1 MSQEDNELIKN
12 RIEKLKNLISMDID
26 PYPSNYKRTHTSKE
40 AIDYFEKNESK
51 DLEVEEISIAGRIMS
66 IRDMG
71 KAIFID
77 LLDGDGRI
85 QVLCRAN
92 TLEEQFKNIPN
103 LDLGD
108 WLGVKGKLFRTR
120 TGQITVLANN
130 YDILCK
136 SIRPLP
142 EKWHGLTDIELR
154 FRQRYL
160 DLISNEQSK
169 NTALN
174 RSKIIKAIRNFM
186 DNKGFI
192 EVETPVL
199 VPVAAGASAH
209 PFITHHNQLNQQ
221 LYLRV
226 ATELYLKKLIVG
238 GLEKVYEIG
247 RVFRNEGVDFYHNP
261 EFTML
266 ESYQAFADYNDMMI
280 MVEEMISSVADEI
293 YGTKVLEFNG
303 TKIDFTPPWPRLD
316 LRETIKEFSGID
328 YIENLDIDSLSKE
341 MKRLG
346 IDVDKQVSWGG
357 MMDKLISSKVE
368 PNLIQPSFLVDYPI
382 SMSPLAKKKTSD
394 PRVVE
399 RFEGFVAGMEI
410 CNSFTELNDPIDQR
424 ERFEQQEDLRDK
436 FEKEEMDRLDEDF
449 LVAIEH
455 GMPPTGGIGI
465 GLDRITMLLCNQKSI
480 REVILFPHLR
490 NLKTSE
496 DEN

>member
-1 MSQEDNELIKN
+1 MSQEYNELIKN

-40 AIDYFEKNESK
+40 AIDYFEKNENK

-226 ATELYLKKLIVG
+226 ATELYLKRLIVG

-316 LRETIKEFSGID
+316 LRETIKEYSGID

-368 PNLIQPSFLVDYPI
+368 PNLIQPCFLVDYPI
-382 SMSPLAKKKTSD
+382 SMSPLAKKKRSD

>member
-1 MSQEDNELIKN
+1 
-12 RIEKLKNLISMDID
+12 
-26 PYPSNYKRTHTSKE
+26 
-40 AIDYFEKNESK
+40 
-51 DLEVEEISIAGRIMS
+51 MS

-226 ATELYLKKLIVG
+226 ATELYLKRLIVG

-293 YGTKVLEFNG
+293 YGTKVLEFNE

-316 LRETIKEFSGID
+316 LRETIKEYSGID

-368 PNLIQPSFLVDYPI
+368 PNLIQPCFLVDYPI
-382 SMSPLAKKKTSD
+382 SMSPLAKKKRSD

>member
-1 MSQEDNELIKN
+1 MSHEDNELIKN

-26 PYPSNYKRTHTSKE
+26 PYPGNYKRTHTSKE
-40 AIDYFEKNESK
+40 AIDYFEKSENTDSEA
-51 DLEVEEISIAGRIMS
+51 DEISIAGRIMS

-85 QVLCRAN
+85 QVLFRLN
-92 TLEEQFKNIPN
+92 TLDEQFKNISN

-120 TGQITVLANN
+120 TKQITVLANN

-136 SIRPLP
+136 AIRPLP

-160 DLISNEQSK
+160 DLISNEHSK

-186 DNKGFI
+186 DNRGFI

-199 VPVAAGASAH
+199 VSVAAGASAH

-226 ATELYLKKLIVG
+226 ATELYLKRLIVG

-316 LRETIKEFSGID
+316 LRETIKEYSGID

-357 MMDKLISSKVE
+357 MMDKLISSKIE
-368 PNLIQPSFLVDYPI
+368 PNLIQPCFLVDYPV

-394 PRVVE
+394 PRIVE

-424 ERFEQQEDLRDK
+424 ERFEEQEALRSQ

-465 GLDRITMLLCNQKSI
+465 GIDRITMLLCNQKSI

-490 NLKTSE
+490 NLKSSE
-496 DEN
+496 DQN

>member
-1 MSQEDNELIKN
+1 MKN

-26 PYPSNYKRTHTSKE
+26 PYPGNYKRTHTSKE
-40 AIDYFEKNESK
+40 AIDYFEKSENTDSEA
-51 DLEVEEISIAGRIMS
+51 DEISIAGRIMS

-85 QVLCRAN
+85 QVLFRLN
-92 TLEEQFKNIPN
+92 TLDEQFKNISN

-120 TGQITVLANN
+120 TKQITVLANN

-136 SIRPLP
+136 AIRPLP

-160 DLISNEQSK
+160 DLISNEHSK

-186 DNKGFI
+186 DNRGFI

-199 VPVAAGASAH
+199 VSVAAGASAH

-226 ATELYLKKLIVG
+226 ATELYLKRLIVG

-280 MVEEMISSVADEI
+280 MVEEMISSISEDI
-293 YGTKVLEFNG
+293 YGTKILEFNG
-303 TKIDFTPPWPRLD
+303 TEIDFTPPWPRLD
-316 LRETIKEFSGID
+316 LRETIKKYSGID
-328 YIENLDIDSLSKE
+328 YIENLDVDSLSKE

-357 MMDKLISSKVE
+357 MMDKLISSKIE
-368 PNLIQPSFLVDYPI
+368 PNLIQPCFLVDYPV

-394 PRVVE
+394 PRIVE

-424 ERFEQQEDLRDK
+424 ERFEEQEALRSQ

-465 GLDRITMLLCNQKSI
+465 GIDRITMLLCNQKSI

-490 NLKTSE
+490 NLKSSE
-496 DEN
+496 DQN

>member
-1 MSQEDNELIKN
+1 MSHEDNELIKN

-26 PYPSNYKRTHTSKE
+26 PYPGNYKRTHTSKE
-40 AIDYFEKNESK
+40 AIDYFEKSENTDSEA
-51 DLEVEEISIAGRIMS
+51 DEISIAGRIMS

-85 QVLCRAN
+85 QVLFRLN
-92 TLEEQFKNIPN
+92 TLDEQFKNISN

-120 TGQITVLANN
+120 TKQITVLANN

-136 SIRPLP
+136 AIRPLP

-160 DLISNEQSK
+160 DLISNEHSK

-186 DNKGFI
+186 DNRGFI

-199 VPVAAGASAH
+199 VSVAAGASAH

-226 ATELYLKKLIVG
+226 ATELYLKRLIVG

-280 MVEEMISSVADEI
+280 MVEEMISSISEDI
-293 YGTKVLEFNG
+293 YGTKILEFNG
-303 TKIDFTPPWPRLD
+303 TEIDFTPPWPRLD
-316 LRETIKEFSGID
+316 LRETIKKYSGID
-328 YIENLDIDSLSKE
+328 YIENLDVDSLSKE

-357 MMDKLISSKVE
+357 MMDKLISSKIE
-368 PNLIQPSFLVDYPI
+368 PNLIQPCFLVDYPV

-394 PRVVE
+394 PRIVE

-424 ERFEQQEDLRDK
+424 ERFEEQEALRSQ

-465 GLDRITMLLCNQKSI
+465 GIDRITMLLCNQKSI

-490 NLKTSE
+490 NLKSSE
-496 DEN
+496 DQN